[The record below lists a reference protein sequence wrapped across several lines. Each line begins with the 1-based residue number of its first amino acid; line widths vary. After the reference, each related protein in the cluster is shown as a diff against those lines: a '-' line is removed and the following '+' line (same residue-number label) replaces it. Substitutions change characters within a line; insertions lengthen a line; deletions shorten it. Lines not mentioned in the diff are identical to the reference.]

1 MLPCNPLSPFPC
13 FPQTVLLVDGQTTQ
27 LELATRRALDELTL
41 RVTPRNL
48 ERMRALKGRITAL
61 SGKVDTVR
69 LGGGGNG
76 EEAQGHPV
84 RGRKSLRVL
93 PGSGRCP
100 CQAHMDTLTAL
111 PVPRH
116 VV

>member
-1 MLPCNPLSPFPC
+1 M
-13 FPQTVLLVDGQTTQ
+13 LLVDGQTTQ

-69 LGGGGNG
+69 LGGEGGERRDKG
-76 EEAQGHPV
+76 GTCLAG
-84 RGRKSLRVL
+84 KSRDLAWRWPL
-93 PGSGRCP
+93 YTRSL
-100 CQAHMDTLTAL
+100 QAHFGSAAR
-111 PVPRH
+111 VPLY
-116 VV
+116 VT